1 MAFVAVTGEEKGLLG
16 SKFYAENPTI
26 QGKMVSELN
35 MDMFLPIHPLR
46 VIKLLG
52 MDESDL
58 GPRFQRIAEKH
69 GVKVQ
74 RDPQPERNI
83 FVRSDQYNF
92 VKQGVP
98 SLYPAFGA
106 EPGSEDEKIQKAWLQ
121 ERYHAVSDDLSQ
133 PVDKA
138 GAAKF
143 IEILIEFTRE
153 VADAPE
159 APQWKPESFF
169 RRFVKAGA

>member
-1 MAFVAVTGEEKGLLG
+1 V
-16 SKFYAENPTI
+16 N
-26 QGKMVSELN
+26 
-35 MDMFLPIHPLR
+35 
-46 VIKLLG
+46 
-52 MDESDL
+52 
-58 GPRFQRIAEKH
+58 
-69 GVKVQ
+69 
-74 RDPQPERNI
+74 
-83 FVRSDQYNF
+83 
-92 VKQGVP
+92 
-98 SLYPAFGA
+98 
-106 EPGSEDEKIQKAWLQ
+106 
-121 ERYHAVSDDLSQ
+121 Q